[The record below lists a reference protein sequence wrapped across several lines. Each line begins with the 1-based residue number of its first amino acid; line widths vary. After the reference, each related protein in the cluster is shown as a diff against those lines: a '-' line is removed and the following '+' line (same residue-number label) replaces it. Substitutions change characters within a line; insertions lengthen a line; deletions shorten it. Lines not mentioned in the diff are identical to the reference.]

1 MCFLTSYSKLVND
14 TETFTRSIF
23 RRNQLSK
30 IPLEI
35 DNEKFELEL
44 VNEQLTLITLEMSY
58 QWKDLE
64 LEFRCKIAS
73 SLSRFRR

>member
-44 VNEQLTLITLEMSY
+44 VNNQLTLITLEMSY

>member
-14 TETFTRSIF
+14 TETFTRSVF

>member
-30 IPLEI
+30 IPIEI

-44 VNEQLTLITLEMSY
+44 VNNQLTLITLEMSY

>member
-14 TETFTRSIF
+14 IETFTRSVF

-44 VNEQLTLITLEMSY
+44 VNNQLTLITLEMSY

>member
-44 VNEQLTLITLEMSY
+44 VNEQLTLITLEKSY

>member
-14 TETFTRSIF
+14 IETFTRSVF

-44 VNEQLTLITLEMSY
+44 VNDQLALITLEKSY